1 MSRISHCPEER
12 DSSHA
17 IVVDQVARVDEQ
29 PGVDNDQITP
39 VEATVGWLK
48 EETFIV
54 QAGMGGSE
62 GGRKGGRERR
72 REEGDRQTYRQRK
85 RGWKEKRSNNII

>member
-48 EETFIV
+48 EKTFIV

-62 GGRKGGRERR
+62 GGRKEGREREKER
-72 REEGDRQTYRQRK
+72 GGRQTDIQT
-85 RGWKEKRSNNII
+85 KEERMEGEKE